1 MTIVLK
7 NVDFETLQ
15 VLESLKGLKKDLE
28 IEKIPNEDLEIEKIP
43 NAETLEAMKECE
55 EILANPSKYKGY
67 RDVDEMF
74 EDILNERD

>member
-28 IEKIPNEDLEIEKIP
+28 IEK
-43 NAETLEAMKECE
+43 
-55 EILANPSKYKGY
+55 G
-67 RDVDEMF
+67 VDRG
-74 EDILNERD
+74 LP

>member
-28 IEKIPNEDLEIEKIP
+28 IEKIPN
-43 NAETLEAMKECE
+43 AETLEAMRECE
-55 EILANPSKYKGY
+55 EILANPHKYKSY
-67 RDVDEMF
+67 RNAKELI
-74 EDILNERD
+74 EDCLNG